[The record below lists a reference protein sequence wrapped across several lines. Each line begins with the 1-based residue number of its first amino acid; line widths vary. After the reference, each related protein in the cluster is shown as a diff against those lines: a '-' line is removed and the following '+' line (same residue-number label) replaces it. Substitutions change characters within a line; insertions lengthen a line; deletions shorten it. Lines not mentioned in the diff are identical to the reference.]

1 MKLPGS
7 YWKQSG
13 TKSGFKKRMTNEV
26 FNPRKS
32 KRRENRALTR
42 KIKSIK
48 NNKGFS

>member
-1 MKLPGS
+1 MKLTGS
-7 YWKQSG
+7 YWKQPT
-13 TKSGFKKRMTNEV
+13 TKSGFKGRMLNEV

-32 KRRENRALTR
+32 KRRENRALTK